1 MKKKII
7 ITTVTIVLI
16 SFIAAKLIMNK
27 SYIDEKNQLKAV
39 SNTSVK
45 IETVVRKSYDSNLLL
60 TGITTAKQEVTLK
73 AETGGQVVAINFN
86 LGDYVPKGKAL
97 IEIDDKL
104 AKLNLE
110 SAQLNLSKMEDE
122 YNKTKNLY
130 SGQATSE
137 TKVRDARIDYEK
149 AKLSVEQAE
158 KQLSFTKIIS
168 TQSGFIVSKFVDK
181 GTLVNIG
188 SPIVS
193 LVDISQLKVTIKASE
208 KDAYRLKIGQVV
220 KITSSVY
227 PGVEYSGKVSFV
239 SQQGDAMHNYPVE
252 VLLDN
257 KSSYQLKAG
266 TFVNV
271 EFIFPAES
279 PSLLIPR
286 IALVGSIKNA
296 SVYVLQNN
304 TSILKAITVGRD
316 LGDYLEVLSG
326 LNEGEKVITTGQI
339 NLSDGSTVSIIN
351 K

>member
-7 ITTVTIVLI
+7 ITAVTIVLI

-27 SYIDEKNQLKAV
+27 SYIDEKNQLKAIT
-39 SNTSVK
+39 NTSVK
-45 IETVVRKSYDSNLLL
+45 IETVIRKSYDSSLLL

-86 LGDYVPKGKAL
+86 LGDYIPKGKAL
-97 IEIDDKL
+97 VEIDDKL

-181 GTLVNIG
+181 GTLVNVG

-252 VLLDN
+252 ILLDN
-257 KSSYQLKAG
+257 KSTSQLKAG

-271 EFIFPAES
+271 EFMFPAES

-304 TSILKAITVGRD
+304 TAVLKAITVGRD

-339 NLSDGSTVSIIN
+339 NLSDGATVSIIN

>member
-7 ITTVTIVLI
+7 ITTVAIVLI
-16 SFIAAKLIMNK
+16 SLIAAKLIMNK
-27 SYIDEKNQLKAV
+27 SYIDEKNQLK
-39 SNTSVK
+39 SSINTSVK
-45 IETVVRKSYDSNLLL
+45 VEPVVKKVYNSNLSL
-60 TGITTAKQEVTLK
+60 TGITVAKQEVTLK
-73 AETGGQVVAINFN
+73 AETGGQIVSVNFN
-86 LGDYVPKGKAL
+86 LGDYVSKGKIL
-97 IEIDDKL
+97 VDIDDKL

-137 TKVRDARIDYEK
+137 TKVRDAKIDYEK
-149 AKLSVEQAE
+149 AKLGVEQAE
-158 KQLSFTKIIS
+158 KQLSFTKITA
-168 TQSGFIVSKFVDK
+168 TQGGFIVSKFIDK

-208 KDAYRLKIGQVV
+208 TDVYRLKIGQTV

-227 PGVEYSGKVSFV
+227 PGIKYSGKVSFV
-239 SQQGDAMHNYPVE
+239 SQQGDGLHNYPVE

-271 EFIFPAES
+271 EFVFAAES

-304 TSILKAITVGRD
+304 TAIQKAITIGRD

-326 LNEGEKVITTGQI
+326 LTEGEKVITTGQI
-339 NLSDGSTVSIIN
+339 NLSDGATVSIIN